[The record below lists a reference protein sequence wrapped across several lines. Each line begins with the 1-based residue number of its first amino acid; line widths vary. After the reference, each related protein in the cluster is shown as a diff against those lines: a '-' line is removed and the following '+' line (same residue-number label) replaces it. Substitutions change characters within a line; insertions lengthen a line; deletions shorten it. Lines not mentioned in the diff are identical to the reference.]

1 MKQGIYAACLW
12 GLLIG
17 LFGCKEDAKETAA
30 ATAPSGPRI
39 FNVDG
44 FVVNYR
50 SLDQKINT
58 TGNLIANET
67 VQLRPERAGKLVSL
81 NFQESSSV
89 KSGQLLAKIDDSD
102 LLAQRSRLLINLDLA
117 QKEVARGKELL
128 KIQGI
133 SAEEM
138 DRLDNRVDDINAEV
152 KIIDIQIEKSRILAP
167 FSGVLGLRQVS
178 QGAYVTPNDI
188 IIDLQQVNPIKLEFD
203 VPERYITQVKT
214 NQPLEFAVVG
224 SDKIFQAKVY
234 AIGTEIAPTTRTF
247 KVRATAN
254 NNEALLKPGQFA
266 KVNLV
271 TGRNDKAILVPTDA
285 VIPVLNGK
293 QVYIARNGR
302 AIATLVET
310 GERLANEVELLE
322 GVQVGDTIITSG
334 ILSLSDGVLIKLNKV
349 VESKNTQ
356 L

>member
-1 MKQGIYAACLW
+1 MKQGIYAVLICGYLVCLS
-12 GLLIG
+12 
-17 LFGCKEDAKETAA
+17 GCKEEKKEVTSAS
-30 ATAPSGPRI
+30 APSGPRT

-44 FVVNYR
+44 FVVKHR
-50 SLDQKINT
+50 SLEQKINT

-67 VQLRPERAGKLVSL
+67 VQVRPERAGKLVSL

-89 KSGQLLAKIDDSD
+89 KSGQLLAKIDDAD
-102 LLAQRSRLLINLDLA
+102 LLAQRSRLFVNLDLA
-117 QKEVARGKELL
+117 KKEVARGKELL

-138 DRLDNRVDDINAEV
+138 DRLDNRVDDINAEI

-178 QGAYVTPNDI
+178 QGAYITPNDI

-203 VPERYITQVKT
+203 VPERYISQVKET
-214 NQPLEFAVVG
+214 QTLEFTVVG
-224 SDKIFQAKVY
+224 SDRTFQAKVY
-234 AIGTEIAPTTRTF
+234 AIGTEISPTTRTF
-247 KVRATAN
+247 KVRATAQN
-254 NNEALLKPGQFA
+254 NQDALKPGQFA

-285 VIPVLNGK
+285 IIPVLNGK
-293 QVYIARNGR
+293 QVYIAKNGR
-302 AIATLVET
+302 AIASLVET
-310 GERLANEVELLE
+310 GERLATEVEVLE

-334 ILSLSDGVLIKLNKV
+334 IMSLSDGAIIKLNKV